1 MKPSSTLIM
10 ACMTT
15 ALCHATPC
23 SVRSGLDDTV
33 VSKRQGQGQMDGGS
47 GGSVDG
53 EGIAKGVLG
62 IVGNALDIA
71 KTAEPLL
78 EGFLSGL
85 GSDAPAG
92 GEGSSGDS
100 ASAEGSGH
108 GSGGLGA
115 LLNGLGGASG
125 SGTDAGMSSTST
137 KPGLDKQ
144 QLTDIVTRIAAHLET
159 GGKQNAPKEARDV
172 ELTQRQSGGDSGS
185 TDGSGIAKGVLGIIE
200 SALSIA
206 KAAGAHLPD
215 ISSA

>member
-1 MKPSSTLIM
+1 M

-15 ALCHATPC
+15 ALCHATPF
-23 SVRSGLDDTV
+23 SVNSELDGAV
-33 VSKRQGQGQMDGGS
+33 ASKRQNEGEMVGGA

-71 KTAEPLL
+71 KTAGPLL

-85 GSDAPAG
+85 GSDALAD

-100 ASAEGSGH
+100 ASAEGSDH
-108 GSGGLGA
+108 GSGDLGA
-115 LLNGLGGASG
+115 LLNGLGGESD
-125 SGTDAGMSSTST
+125 SGTDAGMNSTST
-137 KPGLDKQ
+137 KLGLDKEH
-144 QLTDIVTRIAAHLET
+144 LSDIVTKIAAHLET

-172 ELTQRQSGGDSGS
+172 ELTHRQSGGDSGS

-215 ISSA
+215 TSSA